1 MDITALDVQY
11 EDVQVNG
18 PAPEVTVTESSPMT
32 TDPRVL
38 GRDSPEAVRLSHS
51 LCHYS
56 SQYVAT
62 NALLHILYVRWTR
75 KIYIC
80 SNYRELGA
88 VYVYKLC
95 G

>member
-51 LCHYS
+51 LCDYS

-62 NALLHILYVRWTR
+62 NALLHILYGPLDEENL
-75 KIYIC
+75 Y
-80 SNYRELGA
+80 LL
-88 VYVYKLC
+88 KLQRARGC
-95 G
+95 VCV